1 MQSEQISR
9 NEFLKKM
16 GFTGAALVALYC
28 TSSACKSNAAV
39 TPSPQG
45 DVTIDLS
52 AAANAAL
59 KTNGG
64 YVIIQANSI
73 IVARSLQGNIIAATL
88 ICSHEGLKK
97 MTYKSGQFY
106 CTEHGAQFD
115 NAGNGLNSEARGGL
129 TIYPTTLSGNMLT
142 IKA

>member
-1 MQSEQISR
+1 MQTEHISR
-9 NEFLKKM
+9 NEFLKKI

-28 TSSACKSNAAV
+28 TSSACKSNAV
-39 TPSPQG
+39 SPSPQG

-52 AAANAAL
+52 ATANAAL
-59 KTNGG
+59 KNNGG
-64 YVIIQANSI
+64 YVIIQANNI

-115 NAGNGLNSEARGGL
+115 NSGNGLNSEARGGL
-129 TIYPTTLSGNMLT
+129 TIYPTTLSGNILT